1 MSSLKTWVW
10 FALCGGNSTGK
21 TKALLSH
28 FGSVER
34 VYAATERE
42 YREIDIISE
51 YDIKY
56 LTDKRLD
63 RAERIVDECVKKK
76 IRIITMQDAAYP
88 DRLKQISMPP
98 PVLYARG
105 MEIDLNDEAAIAIVG
120 TREATNYGLRVAEKI
135 SSEIAAGG
143 GLVVS
148 GLARGIDTVAHRSA
162 INAGGKTVAVL
173 GCGVDVCYP
182 RENKKLFE
190 AIAYNGMIISE
201 FPPGTGPHRMNFPR
215 RNRVISGISLG
226 TLVAEAPAKSGALIT
241 AGLALEQGRDVFA
254 VMGSIFSESS
264 EGSNRLICDGAHP
277 VMSGRDILSEYADIF
292 PHRINLRACRE
303 KTELTVAADEIK
315 QKELPQEYLAKFE
328 DNERKII
335 SAIGASTLR
344 VDEIAAKSD
353 FTPQKVLSI
362 LTLLEIG
369 GHVKQQAG
377 SRFCLKLEP

>member
-10 FALCGGNSTGK
+10 LALCGGNSTGK

-28 FGSVER
+28 FGSAEK
-34 VYAATERE
+34 VYAATEQE

-51 YDIKY
+51 YDISY

-63 RAERIVDECVKKK
+63 RAEKIIDECIKKR
-76 IRIITMQDAAYP
+76 IRIITMQDVAYP

-98 PVLYARG
+98 PVIYARG
-105 MEIDLNDEAAIAIVG
+105 MDIDIDDEAAIAVVG
-120 TREATNYGLRVAEKI
+120 TREATNYGLRAAEKI

-148 GLARGIDTVAHRSA
+148 GLARGIDTVAHMSA

-190 AIAYNGMIISE
+190 AIIYNGMVISE
-201 FPPGTGPHRMNFPR
+201 FPPGTGPQRMNFPR

-264 EGSNRLICDGAHP
+264 EGSNRLICEGAHP
-277 VMSGRDILSEYADIF
+277 VMSGRDILSEYADIL
-292 PHRINLRACRE
+292 PHRINLRASIE
-303 KTELTVAADEIK
+303 KTEPRTVQKEIK
-315 QKELPQEYLAKFE
+315 EKEPPQEYLAKFE
-328 DNERKII
+328 ENERKII
-335 SAIGASTLR
+335 SAIGGETLR
-344 VDEIAAKSD
+344 ADEIAAKSG
-353 FTPQKVLSI
+353 FTLQKVLSL

-369 GHVKQQAG
+369 GHVRQQAG
-377 SRFCLKLEP
+377 SRFCLNREP